1 MTTLH
6 ATYAGATGVQADATS
21 SAVSFATNGLRPVG
35 YFHGVVQ
42 KPSALREALGAL
54 HRVVTS
60 DFRYHPKDRTAFEA
74 WVAEQDRKF
83 IASLKLK
90 SQQAREELE
99 RIEARLEALQAKKR
113 ERLKPFYDA
122 RRKYIDHVFTHQYEL
137 NYLFDP
143 VITVHPD
150 ELFFEAFSRDESTY
164 ARLGVNHELFS
175 TVDGFECG
183 TTNIDFSA
191 KLSRH
196 FERLRTYRQTTF
208 DIAPQGLTVG
218 TSGTGVV
225 KEKKIEL
232 PDSWVQGFLQVQST
246 MTLALTRFT
255 LQPIDVHNLVRFLY
269 RHKTRSSPRALRY
282 ELTPGERIRAVFE
295 PYEHAVTLTA
305 RYEGPGP
312 QVIRTW
318 GRDRLKLLGR
328 LLPVANRITVSLA
341 GFGMPTMYDVDLGP
355 LRFMLALSGWTDND
369 WAGGGGAKFDLL
381 SRRLDATPDEV
392 LRVYEA
398 LREPRFST
406 DVALATKTGLGVEKT
421 RATLSF
427 LCQSGRAMYDLGH
440 GVYRHRDLFFDTFTL
455 KDASAVTSQANE
467 KSDPRAAAARVIF
480 ESDNVRI
487 IARRPVTTG
496 YRLSGSVLG
505 TDGARVRPQLHVE
518 KQGQII
524 EASCTCREFKEQ
536 ALTKGPCEHVLALRL
551 AHLRR
556 LEEEDLTIN

>member
-6 ATYAGATGVQADATS
+6 TTYTGATGVQADATT
-21 SAVSFATNGLRPVG
+21 SAVSFATSGVRPVG
-35 YFHGVVQ
+35 YFHGRVE

-54 HRVVTS
+54 HGVVTS
-60 DFRYHPKDRTAFEA
+60 DFRYKPKDRHAFEL

-83 IASLKLK
+83 IAGLKLK

-99 RIEARLEALQAKKR
+99 RIEVRLAELAEKKQ

-150 ELFFEAFSRDESTY
+150 EIFFEAFSQDESSY
-164 ARLGVNHELFS
+164 ARLGVSHELFS

-191 KLSRH
+191 RLSRH

-208 DIAPQGLTVG
+208 DIAPQGLVVS
-218 TSGTGVV
+218 TSGAGVV

-246 MTLALTRFT
+246 MTLALTQFT
-255 LQPIDVHNLVRFLY
+255 LTPIDVHNLVRFLY
-269 RHKTRSSPRALRY
+269 RHKTRTSPRALRY
-282 ELTPGERIRAVFE
+282 ELVPGQRIRAVFE
-295 PYEHAVTLTA
+295 PFEHVVTLSA
-305 RYEGPGP
+305 KYDGPGP
-312 QVIRTW
+312 QVVRTW
-318 GRDRLKLLGR
+318 GRDRLKLLSR

-341 GFGMPTMYDVDLGP
+341 GLGMPTMYDVDLGP
-355 LRFMLALSGWTDND
+355 LRLTLALSGWTDND

-381 SRRLDATPDEV
+381 SRRLDATADDV
-392 LRVYEA
+392 MRVYQA
-398 LREPRFST
+398 LREPRFASDT
-406 DVALATKTGLGVEKT
+406 ALAAKTGLGLEKT

-427 LCQSGRAMYDLGH
+427 LCQSGRAMYDLGQR
-440 GVYRHRDLFFDTFTL
+440 VYRHRDLFFDTF
-455 KDASAVTSQANE
+455 SAAE
-467 KSDPRAAAARVIF
+467 AARITSASHEAADPNAKAARQIF

-487 IARRPVTTG
+487 IARRPVATG
-496 YRLSGSVLG
+496 FKLSASVLG
-505 TDGARVRPQLHVE
+505 TDDERVRPQLHVAT
-518 KQGQII
+518 KGQII
-524 EASCTCREFKEQ
+524 DASCTCREYKEQ
-536 ALTKGPCEHVLALRL
+536 GLTKGPCQHVLALRL
-551 AHLRR
+551 AHMKK
-556 LEEEDLTIN
+556 LEEEDLKLH